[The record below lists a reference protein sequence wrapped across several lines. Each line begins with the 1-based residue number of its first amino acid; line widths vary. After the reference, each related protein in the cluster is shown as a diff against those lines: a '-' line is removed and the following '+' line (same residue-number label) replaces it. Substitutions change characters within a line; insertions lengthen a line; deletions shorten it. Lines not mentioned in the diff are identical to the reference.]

1 MANTI
6 QIGAD
11 TSGFVSGINRA
22 QGSMAGLG
30 SMIQRVVGGAAVF
43 GALTAAAKGFY
54 AAIQAGDDLVDLN
67 AQTGVAVDKLME
79 LQMAFDLNGMKAEQ
93 VQPVLAK
100 LQKSIS
106 EAASGSADA
115 AAKFALM
122 GVQIEDIQGLSADE
136 QLFKVGEAISK
147 IENPAQRSAIAMDI
161 FGKQGAK
168 LLSVFAAG
176 GMDEV
181 RKVLGNQSALMLEN
195 AGIFGKASDALG
207 TTGSKVKGFFT
218 GMAAEIVPQ
227 FTDLLDRLSKLDLS
241 GIGQSLGDG
250 IAVALEILERTI
262 EAMKPAIKASE
273 KLSQTQGTY
282 GGQAFM
288 GMGGMGMGGG
298 GTALSAAAAAAEEP
312 QPKTSIFDQIRQDIE
327 KKREKARADNK
338 TPGAADTGAGYIPKA
353 GGGGGPAA
361 MIATSGA
368 KVGALG
374 GAVWGG
380 EESINVQR
388 DQLAV
393 QQRIANSIDAFLK
406 AAAPTS
412 NPYIGSV
419 MPQLGVI

>member
-54 AAIQAGDDLVDLN
+54 SAMEAGGALVDLSG
-67 AQTGVAVDKLME
+67 QTGVAIDKLMV
-79 LQMAFDLNGMKAEQ
+79 LQMAFDQAGMSAGD

-100 LQKSIS
+100 LQKNVA

-115 AAKFALM
+115 ALKFAQM
-122 GVQIEDIQGLSADE
+122 GVQIEEIQGLSADE
-136 QLFKVGEAISK
+136 QLAKVGEAISN
-147 IENPAQRSAIAMDI
+147 IQNPAQRSAMAMEV
-161 FGKQGAK
+161 FGKSGAK

-176 GMDEV
+176 GMADVEEN
-181 RKVLGNQSALMLEN
+181 LGAQAKLMLEN
-195 AGIFGKASDALG
+195 AGVFDRASDVLG
-207 TTGSKVKGFFT
+207 TAGSKVRGLFV
-218 GMAAEIVPQ
+218 GMAAQVMPQ
-227 FTDLLDRLSKLDLS
+227 FTGLIDELNKIDLT
-241 GIGQSLGDG
+241 GIGESLGDG
-250 IAVALEILERTI
+250 IAVALELLERTL

-327 KKREKARADNK
+327 KKREEARKKYA

>member
-22 QGSMAGLG
+22 QSSMAGLG

-43 GALTAAAKGFY
+43 SGLTAAAKGFF

-67 AQTGVAVDKLME
+67 AQTGVAIDKLME

-147 IENPAQRSAIAMDI
+147 IENPAQRSAMAMDI

-168 LLSVFAAG
+168 LLSVFSAG

-298 GTALSAAAAAAEEP
+298 GTALSAAVAAAEEP

-327 KKREKARADNK
+327 KKREEARKKYA

-353 GGGGGPAA
+353 GSAGPAA

-380 EESINVQR
+380 EQSINVQR

-406 AAAPTS
+406 AATPDS

-419 MPQLGVI
+419 TPQLGVI